1 LPGKGQGAGLCRE
14 ISGFCC
20 NEGDAGIG
28 LGMQVD
34 AIRKFV
40 CPEIVEGL
48 DSRKLVHR
56 YALNMGLSRVMLVS
70 DEGLCQAGWTGE
82 VEQILSSN
90 GIEVVPFYK
99 LTPNPKDYEV
109 HEGAELYQ
117 QSRCDGIITVGG
129 GSATDCGKGIGI
141 IVSNWGNIRQYEGVD
156 KISRPIPPQI
166 SIPTTCGTSADLS
179 QFALIV
185 DSERKSKMTI
195 VSKAL
200 VPDLS
205 IIDPRTLTTL
215 DAYQTAC
222 TGLDALSH
230 AIEAFVSNAHSSL
243 SDLNAQSAMVLVH
256 KNLLEA
262 LKHPERLE
270 PRIALM
276 QGSMQAGLAFSNA
289 SLGAT
294 HAMSHSLGGVYD
306 LTHGECNSILLN
318 RVINFNYDA
327 EELRFKKVCE
337 LLNIEVAGLNN
348 RQIREALSREFLAFR
363 KAAGIASSLRD
374 KGVHEDDFN
383 MLSTY
388 AMHDACIVTNP
399 RKPTKDDLKAIYAE
413 CF

>member
-1 LPGKGQGAGLCRE
+1 ML
-14 ISGFCC
+14 
-20 NEGDAGIG
+20 D
-28 LGMQVD
+28 D

-56 YALNMGLSRVMLVS
+56 YARNLGLFRVLLVS
-70 DEGLCQAGWTGE
+70 DEGLCRAGWTGE
-82 VEQILSSN
+82 IEGLLTSN
-90 GIEVVPFYK
+90 GIEVVPFYNV
-99 LTPNPKDYEV
+99 TPNPKDYEV
-109 HEGAELYQ
+109 HAGAELYIENQ
-117 QSRCDGIITVGG
+117 CDGIITVGG

-141 IVSNWGNIRQYEGVD
+141 VVSNGGNIRDYEGVD
-156 KISRPIPPQI
+156 KIFHPMPPQI

-185 DSERKSKMTI
+185 DSDRKSKMTM

-230 AIEAFVSNAHSSL
+230 AIEAFVSNGHSSL
-243 SDLNAQSAMVLVH
+243 SDLNSQSAMVLVH
-256 KNLLEA
+256 QNLLEA
-262 LKHPERLE
+262 LKHPDKIEHRV
-270 PRIALM
+270 ALM

-294 HAMSHSLGGVYD
+294 HAMSHGLGGLYD

-327 EELRFKKVCE
+327 CEERFKKVCE
-337 LLNIEVAGLNN
+337 LMNLDVRGLSNK
-348 RQIREALSREFLAFR
+348 QVREALSDAFLSFR
-363 KAAGIASSLRD
+363 KAAGITSSLRE
-374 KGVHEDDFN
+374 KGVNESDFS
-383 MLSTY
+383 LLADF

-399 RKPTKDDLKAIYAE
+399 KKTNEDDLKAIYGE